1 MGLRAPRA
9 PWREGLRLALFTHH
23 SRGSGKPNP
32 SPNRRRI
39 CAMASGLRVRFLQE
53 KAPLRTGLRI
63 KGINVNRQLVPVWCG
78 YSMASQDENPARANN
93 SSRAGSWE
101 TRLLRQGSF
110 RAYLDSCCTA
120 RAHNRSGS
128 RSPCF
133 ANSIISLATS
143 AARGSVRSVNRS
155 CPTPPRTR
163 LTTLQCLLGQTSDR
177 VREIVV
183 SARPATFST
192 CHIGKME
199 LSHEAS
205 QVCSANAQSQQ
216 PSSVGIP
223 RGREPRPGL
232 FYVYGTVAHTT
243 RTGKD

>member
-1 MGLRAPRA
+1 VRWHRDSVSDSCKKKPRFGRGL
-9 PWREGLRLALFTHH
+9 E
-23 SRGSGKPNP
+23 SRGSTLTGSLCQFGAAILWLRKTRTPLERITAQGRGLG
-32 SPNRRRI
+32 RRGSCGRVPF
-39 CAMASGLRVRFLQE
+39 GLTWIAAAPLGRTTARGRVR
-53 KAPLRTGLRI
+53 PL
-63 KGINVNRQLVPVWCG
+63 
-78 YSMASQDENPARANN
+78 SQ
-93 SSRAGSWE
+93 
-101 TRLLRQGSF
+101 T
-110 RAYLDSCCTA
+110 
-120 RAHNRSGS
+120 
-128 RSPCF
+128 
-133 ANSIISLATS
+133 
-143 AARGSVRSVNRS
+143 VNRS

-205 QVCSANAQSQQ
+205 QVCSANAQSQR